1 MANAIQLNAKRL
13 QIPRLYTLLR
23 WLFLV
28 IIAIST
34 ALVGFFQSMLVSSLY
49 GLRSQFIFSIVLLNE
64 NVFVK
69 FLQYTGFNL
78 LLAFLCCFFMWI
90 ISPAASGSGIPDVKA
105 YLNGVESPIFK
116 NFFTIKT
123 FIAKV
128 ISSALAVSSSLV
140 MGKEGPMLHAGSI
153 LAVVMGSN
161 KWMQQ
166 QMEVAAHWG
175 TYTYNKEQRDL
186 VAIGAAC
193 GVTTAFKAPVGG
205 VLFAM
210 EMSTRWGK
218 EIMWRCFLACAITI
232 VVVREAVNI
241 CSTHGHCKS
250 LQWGS
255 LIWFQLKFPTPYEQV
270 WAIILLAV
278 VGGYLGCL
286 YISFNT
292 WVCVVR
298 KKWTK
303 FMWARIAEVCAISV
317 ATSILFFFMPVA
329 GRCKSCDSKADDVCL
344 SGGAEFKTFQGFHCH
359 TDHHYNDLATL
370 VFNPQGY
377 VTQALFQGHSGTFSF
392 TSMLLYGVIYWLMA
406 GITYGAFIP
415 SGLFTPSLIFGGL
428 LGRMWAEALV
438 AMHVANENTVGFY
451 ALLGAASFLGG
462 LMRMSAAQALILMEM
477 TQSPAMLPFLMLVL
491 VISKNVGDCF
501 NYGVFEHQMMLKN
514 LAYVGLAENNSKKF
528 HINASDIMKRNDEKG
543 DTLYIVEPGCVLA
556 EALDTFR
563 DSAAFPVTTIPL
575 DPEDKTSKGNFVG
588 MISRRNVA
596 LLIDEQGV
604 DAAAIDLT
612 PKVEVA
618 PILIPPNMPL
628 PFIYRIVN
636 AEGFNYVPVIRWNGP
651 LEGMVS
657 RAELVDVQNAQLDQ
671 FHLKEQ
677 LEKMAHEID
686 QGKIIGSMHLDNNI
700 HAQAFKHIF
709 THPVAA
715 VREVLDKDDK
725 PMQVT
730 DTFYLAADDKS
741 YSSRPSDVARP
752 YASGQDS
759 SLRLRTRLPQDASAG
774 RTSTSVNGDI
784 SVGASHSIH
793 GADDNRRGGSG
804 DGSPGG
810 VVGGAGAVGSGGC
823 LTDIEMGGG
832 GVTDSAADVTGGN
845 AQGAGTQNNRDGD
858 GDGGVDDERTPLR
871 GGLASSSVKLVT

>member
-1 MANAIQLNAKRL
+1 MAPFKLHSKRL

-23 WLFLV
+23 WLFLIV
-28 IIAIST
+28 ISIST

-69 FLQYTGFNL
+69 FLQYAGFNL
-78 LLAFLCCFFMWI
+78 LLAWLCCFFMWV

-116 NFFTIKT
+116 NFFTLKT

-128 ISSALAVSSSLV
+128 ISSALAVSSSLII
-140 MGKEGPMLHAGSI
+140 GKEGPMLHAGSI

-205 VLFAM
+205 VMFAM

-218 EIMWRCFLACAITI
+218 EITWRCFLACAITI
-232 VVVREAVNI
+232 VVVREAVNL

-255 LIWFQLKFPTPYEQV
+255 LIWFQIKFPTPYEQV
-270 WAIILLAV
+270 WAMILLAI

-303 FMWARIAEVCAISV
+303 FMWARIAEVCAISL
-317 ATSILFFFMPVA
+317 ATSLLFFFMPVA
-329 GRCKSCDSKADDVCL
+329 GRCKSCDSKNDDECL
-344 SGGAEFKTFQGFHCH
+344 SGGAQFKTFQGFHCH

-377 VTQALFQGHSGTFSF
+377 VIQALFQAHSGTFSF

-428 LGRMWAEALV
+428 MGRMWAEVLV
-438 AMHVANENTVGFY
+438 AMHVANEQAVGFY

-477 TQSPAMLPFLMLVL
+477 TQSPSMLPFLMLVL

-501 NYGVFEHQMMLKN
+501 NYGVFECQMMLKN
-514 LAYVGLAENNSKKF
+514 LAFVGLAENNSKKS
-528 HINASDIMKRNDEKG
+528 HINAADIMKRNDGKG
-543 DTLYIVEPGCVLA
+543 DTLYTVEAGCVLA

-563 DSAAFPVTTIPL
+563 DNAAFPVTMLPA
-575 DPEDKTSKGNFVG
+575 DPDDTACKGNFVG

-596 LLIDEQGV
+596 ELIDEHGV
-604 DAAAIDLT
+604 EAEAIDLT
-612 PKVEVA
+612 PRVEVA
-618 PILIPPNMPL
+618 PIIIPPNMPL

-636 AEGFNYVPVIRWNGP
+636 AEGFNYVPVVRWNGP
-651 LEGMVS
+651 LEGLVS
-657 RAELVDVQNAQLDQ
+657 RADLVHVQNEQLDK

-677 LEKMAHEID
+677 LEKMAKEIEA
-686 QGKIIGSMHLDNNI
+686 GKIIGSMHLDNNI
-700 HAQAFKHIF
+700 HANAFKHIF
-709 THPVAA
+709 SNPVAA
-715 VREVLDKDDK
+715 VREVLDKDDQ
-725 PMQVT
+725 PVEVR
-730 DTFYLAADDKS
+730 DTYYLAGGDKG
-741 YSSRPSDVARP
+741 YSAAPASHRPSNDVSHRP
-752 YASGQDS
+752 RSHIGLDPTGGPAAGPSGS
-759 SLRLRTRLPQDASAG
+759 TRGDESPAAGRSTHGSSAG
-774 RTSTSVNGDI
+774 AT
-784 SVGASHSIH
+784 A
-793 GADDNRRGGSG
+793 
-804 DGSPGG
+804 
-810 VVGGAGAVGSGGC
+810 GGAGAGGHS
-823 LTDIEMGGG
+823 DVEMGGG
-832 GVTDSAADVTGGN
+832 GG
-845 AQGAGTQNNRDGD
+845 GAGAGQDEGR
-858 GDGGVDDERTPLR
+858 GGGARCEGNGGADERTPLTA
-871 GGLASSSVKLVT
+871 GQPSSSTGGIE

>member
-1 MANAIQLNAKRL
+1 
-13 QIPRLYTLLR
+13 
-23 WLFLV
+23 
-28 IIAIST
+28 
-34 ALVGFFQSMLVSSLY
+34 MLVSSLY

-69 FLQYTGFNL
+69 FLQYTAFNL
-78 LLAFLCCFFMWI
+78 LLAWSCCFFMWI

-232 VVVREAVNI
+232 VVVREAVTI

-255 LIWFQLKFPTPYEQV
+255 LIWFKITFPTPYEQV

-317 ATSILFFFMPVA
+317 ATSIVFFFMPVA
-329 GRCKSCDSKADDVCL
+329 GRCKSCDSKSDDQCL
-344 SGGAEFKTFQGFHCH
+344 TGGAQFKTFQGFHCH

-377 VTQALFQGHSGTFSF
+377 VIQALFQAHSGTFSF
-392 TSMLLYGVIYWLMA
+392 TSMLLYGLLYWLMA

-415 SGLFTPSLIFGGL
+415 SGLFTPSLVFGGL

-438 AMHVANENTVGFY
+438 AMHVADERAVGFY
-451 ALLGAASFLGG
+451 ALLGAAAFLGG

-477 TQSPAMLPFLMLVL
+477 TSSPQMLPFLMLVL

-514 LAYVGLAENNSKKF
+514 LAFVGLAESNSKKF
-528 HINASDIMKRNDEKG
+528 HINAADIMKRNDDKG
-543 DTLYIVEPGCVLA
+543 DTLYITEPGCVLA

-563 DSAAFPVTTIPL
+563 DNAAFPVTTHPVEP
-575 DPEDKTSKGNFVG
+575 DEKGGKGNFVG

-596 LLIDEQGV
+596 ELIDAHGV
-604 DAAAIDLT
+604 ETECIDLA

-618 PILIPPNMPL
+618 PIIIPPNMPL

-636 AEGFNYVPVIRWNGP
+636 AEGFNYVPVVRWNGP
-651 LEGMVS
+651 LEGIIS
-657 RAELVDVQNAQLDQ
+657 RGDLVEVQNEQLDR

-709 THPVAA
+709 SNPVAA

-725 PMQVT
+725 PMQVDDTYYLGASVDERDRSYASAMAVRSSHDVSHRTRFGTRVST
-730 DTFYLAADDKS
+730 DPSGGHAATPSRLGASTHGGTQGDQVEGTEAASVVTAAANGGVSLGGSPHASALQPLAGPSGGAAAAD
-741 YSSRPSDVARP
+741 VEM
-752 YASGQDS
+752 G
-759 SLRLRTRLPQDASAG
+759 AG
-774 RTSTSVNGDI
+774 
-784 SVGASHSIH
+784 SVGA
-793 GADDNRRGGSG
+793 
-804 DGSPGG
+804 
-810 VVGGAGAVGSGGC
+810 
-823 LTDIEMGGG
+823 GG
-832 GVTDSAADVTGGN
+832 GVE
-845 AQGAGTQNNRDGD
+845 
-858 GDGGVDDERTPLR
+858 DERAPLT
-871 GGLASSSVKLVT
+871 GGLAPSSGRP

>member
-1 MANAIQLNAKRL
+1 MEAVTLAAMRRL

-28 IIAIST
+28 VIAIST
-34 ALVGFFQSMLVSSLY
+34 ALVGFGQSMLVSSLY
-49 GLRSQFIFSIVLLNE
+49 ELRSQFIFSIVLLDE
-64 NVFVK
+64 NIFLK
-69 FLQYTGFNL
+69 FLQYMAFNL

-116 NFFTIKT
+116 NFFTLKT
-123 FIAKV
+123 FVAKV

-175 TYTYNKEQRDL
+175 TYTYNKELRDL

-241 CSTHGHCKS
+241 CSGSGHCKQ
-250 LQWGS
+250 LRWGS
-255 LIWFQLKFPTPYEQV
+255 LIWFKITFPVPYSQV
-270 WAIILLAV
+270 WAVILLAV

-317 ATSILFFFMPVA
+317 ATSFIFFFMPVA
-329 GRCKSCDSKADDVCL
+329 GRCKECDSKLDDTCNA
-344 SGGAEFKTFQGFHCH
+344 GEAMFKTFQGFHCH

-377 VTQALFQGHSGTFSF
+377 VTQALFQAHSGTFSF

-428 LGRMWAEALV
+428 LGRMWAETLV
-438 AMHVANENTVGFY
+438 AMHVATDAEVGFY
-451 ALLGAASFLGG
+451 ALLGAAAFLGG

-477 TQSPAMLPFLMLVL
+477 TASPQMLPFLMLVL

-514 LAYVGLAENNSKKF
+514 LAFVGLAENNSKKF
-528 HINASDIMKRNDEKG
+528 HICAADIMKRNDGKG
-543 DTLYIVEPGCVLA
+543 DTLYIVESGPVLA
-556 EALDTFR
+556 EALDSFR
-563 DSAAFPVTTIPL
+563 DVAAFPVTTVP
-575 DPEDKTSKGNFVG
+575 PAEGKKGNFVG
-588 MISRRNVA
+588 MISRRNVGA
-596 LLIDEQGV
+596 LLDEHGA
-604 DAAAIDLT
+604 DAAAVDLSS
-612 PKVEVA
+612 KVEVA
-618 PILIPPNMPL
+618 PIVVPPNMPL

-636 AEGFNYVPVIRWNGP
+636 AEGFNYVPVVRWNGP
-651 LEGMVS
+651 LEGLVS
-657 RAELVDVQNAQLDQ
+657 RAELVDVQNTQLDS

-700 HAQAFKHIF
+700 HAQAFKNLF
-709 THPVAA
+709 SNPVAA

-725 PMQVT
+725 PFEVA
-730 DTFYLAADDKS
+730 DTFYLGGGDSAAGPGADGSSPHKPAS
-741 YSSRPSDVARP
+741 YSAVSH
-752 YASGQDS
+752 
-759 SLRLRTRLPQDASAG
+759 
-774 RTSTSVNGDI
+774 RTSLDPS
-784 SVGASHSIH
+784 ASR
-793 GADDNRRGGSG
+793 RRGAAAG
-804 DGSPGG
+804 DVSTRPVPPPDLETGFPGTAG
-810 VVGGAGAVGSGGC
+810 AAAASVLGAGAGVGVGVGSGEGAHPN
-823 LTDIEMGGG
+823 G
-832 GVTDSAADVTGGN
+832 A
-845 AQGAGTQNNRDGD
+845 GAGTGVGAWPGLGQEGAGAEGD
-858 GDGGVDDERTPLR
+858 ERAPLTGGVAPSDGRP
-871 GGLASSSVKLVT
+871 

>member
-1 MANAIQLNAKRL
+1 
-13 QIPRLYTLLR
+13 
-23 WLFLV
+23 
-28 IIAIST
+28 
-34 ALVGFFQSMLVSSLY
+34 MLVSSLY

-69 FLQYTGFNL
+69 FLQYTAFNL
-78 LLAFLCCFFMWI
+78 LLAWGCCFFMWI

-232 VVVREAVNI
+232 VVVREAVTI

-255 LIWFQLKFPTPYEQV
+255 LIWFKITFPTPYEQV

-317 ATSILFFFMPVA
+317 ATSIVFFFMPVA
-329 GRCKSCDSKADDVCL
+329 GRCKSCDSKSDDQCL
-344 SGGAEFKTFQGFHCH
+344 TGGAQFRTFQGFHCH

-377 VTQALFQGHSGTFSF
+377 VIQALFQAHSGTFSF
-392 TSMLLYGVIYWLMA
+392 TSMLLYGVLYWLMA

-415 SGLFTPSLIFGGL
+415 SGLFTPSLVFGGL
-428 LGRMWAEALV
+428 LGRMWAEVLV
-438 AMHVANENTVGFY
+438 AMHVADERAVGFY
-451 ALLGAASFLGG
+451 ALLGAAAFLGG

-477 TQSPAMLPFLMLVL
+477 TSSPQMLPFLMLVL

-514 LAYVGLAENNSKKF
+514 LAFVGLAESNSKKF
-528 HINASDIMKRNDEKG
+528 HINAADIMTRNDDKG
-543 DTLYIVEPGCVLA
+543 DTLYITEPGCVLA

-563 DSAAFPVTTIPL
+563 DNAAFPVTTHPV
-575 DPEDKTSKGNFVG
+575 DPEEKGGKGNFVG
-588 MISRRNVA
+588 MISRRHVA
-596 LLIDEQGV
+596 ELIDSHGV
-604 DAAAIDLT
+604 EAELIDLA

-618 PILIPPNMPL
+618 PIIIPPNMPL

-636 AEGFNYVPVIRWNGP
+636 AEGFNYVPVVRWNGP
-651 LEGMVS
+651 LEGIVS
-657 RAELVDVQNAQLDQ
+657 RANLVEVQNEQLDR

-709 THPVAA
+709 SNPVAA

-725 PMQVT
+725 PMQVE
-730 DTFYLAADDKS
+730 DTYYLGASVDEKDRS
-741 YSSRPSDVARP
+741 YASAVAVRPSHDLSHRNRFGARASADP
-752 YASGQDS
+752 SGSHAAATPSRLGGASTHGGAEGAGGVDGASG
-759 SLRLRTRLPQDASAG
+759 AEAA
-774 RTSTSVNGDI
+774 VNGG
-784 SVGASHSIH
+784 VPLL
-793 GADDNRRGGSG
+793 GGSVHAG
-804 DGSPGG
+804 AAQPVAGPP
-810 VVGGAGAVGSGGC
+810 GGAGPDV
-823 LTDIEMGGG
+823 EMGAG
-832 GVTDSAADVTGGN
+832 GVGAAMGVEDERAPLTGGL
-845 AQGAGTQNNRDGD
+845 
-858 GDGGVDDERTPLR
+858 VP
-871 GGLASSSVKLVT
+871 SSGRP